1 MLFKVENLNLIYD
14 MGKEVQTYA
23 LRNINLSLEGNRLVG
38 IMGPSGSGKSSL
50 LYSLAGLKIPS
61 SGTISYK
68 DIKFQE
74 LSTSKGAEL
83 RRKDFGFIFQRHF
96 LIDYM
101 TVIDNVLTPIND
113 NSMKAKEKAL
123 GLLKKLGIAHL
134 AYKKPHQLSGG
145 QRQKAAIARALIN
158 DPKVIFG
165 DEITASL
172 DHSSAREVMKL
183 LDEYKSNAL
192 VIVVTHDPSIL
203 ENADD
208 VINIWDGAI
217 TSIEKRGMEGY
228 NESVINL

>member
-14 MGKEVQTYA
+14 IGKEVQTYA
-23 LRNINLSLEGNRLVG
+23 LRNINLSLEGNRLIG

-50 LYSLAGLKIPS
+50 LYSLAGLKTPS

-68 DIKFQE
+68 NVKLNE
-74 LSTSKGAEL
+74 LSVSKSTEL

-101 TVIDNVLTPIND
+101 SVLDNVLTPIND
-113 NSMKAKEKAL
+113 NSTKAKDKARALL
-123 GLLKKLGIAHL
+123 GKLKIEHL
-134 AYKKPHQLSGG
+134 ADKKPHQLSGG
-145 QRQKAAIARALIN
+145 QRQKVAIARALIN

-172 DHSSAREVMKL
+172 DHASAKEVMKL
-183 LDEYKSNAL
+183 LDEYTSNAL

-208 VINIWDGAI
+208 IINIWDGAI
-217 TSIEKRGMEGY
+217 TSIENKEGKGNY
-228 NESVINL
+228 EAAVNL

>member
-14 MGKEVQTYA
+14 IGKEVQTYA
-23 LRNINLSLEGNRLVG
+23 LRNINISLETNRLIG

-50 LYSLAGLKIPS
+50 LYLLAGLKIPS
-61 SGTISYK
+61 SGTISYNG
-68 DIKFQE
+68 IKLNE
-74 LSTSKGAEL
+74 LSISKSTEL

-101 TVIDNVLTPIND
+101 TVLDNVLTPIND

-123 GLLKKLGIAHL
+123 ALLEKLGIAHL
-134 AYKKPHQLSGG
+134 ANKKPHQLSGG

-172 DHSSAREVMKL
+172 DHASAKDVMKL
-183 LDEYKSNAL
+183 LDEYASNAL
-192 VIVVTHDPSIL
+192 VIIVTHDASIL
-203 ENADD
+203 TNADD
-208 VINIWDGAI
+208 IINIWDGCI
-217 TSIEKRGMEGY
+217 TSIKNKAMEEY
-228 NESVINL
+228 NESVINS